1 MKKSIRLVGTVAI
14 AMALIIAFYG
24 VATASYP
31 VPPTSE
37 TENLDITTTIISNR
51 MVVESEGLGLE
62 IGSGNLLDNP
72 PLANDEIYGKIRYDE
87 KMIGLNGTTNFSK
100 VFSVDTKTAPNL
112 AVTKNIGYKQGE
124 LGSLSYAEQVE
135 LEITVRDAPEDDDT
149 FDLVKQLCPFD
160 WTWEGADRATTKL
173 GNCEGVN
180 TYSEMVVTEVLATA
194 ETNVGITEG
203 DPVSLGY
210 EITAEGDGFVAAGV
224 GVYAEDGRGGHA
236 LGSRWIYND
245 KSIAYGEFTFCKDVG
260 YLANQP

>member
-1 MKKSIRLVGTVAI
+1 MKKTIRLIGTVAI
-14 AMALIIAFYG
+14 AMALIIAFCG

-51 MVVESEGLGLE
+51 MVVESERLDLE
-62 IGSGNLLDNP
+62 IDSGGLLDNP
-72 PLANDEIYGKIRYDE
+72 PLADDEIYGRVRYDE
-87 KMIGLNGTTNFSK
+87 KMIGLSGATNFCK

-135 LEITVRDAPEDDDT
+135 MEITVRDAPKDDDT
-149 FDLVKQLCPFD
+149 FDLVKQLCPYD
-160 WTWEGADRATTKL
+160 WTWEGADRANPKL

-180 TYSEMVVTEVLATA
+180 TYSDMVVTDVQATT

-210 EITAEGDGFVAAGV
+210 KITAEGNGFAAAGV
-224 GVYAEDGRGGHA
+224 GVYAEDGRGGHT
-236 LGSRWIYND
+236 LGSRWIYED
-245 KSIAYGEFTFCKDVG
+245 KSIAYGEFTVCKEVG
-260 YLANQP
+260 YQANQP

>member
-1 MKKSIRLVGTVAI
+1 MKKTVRLISVVAI
-14 AMALIIAFYG
+14 AMAIIIAFCG

-37 TENLDITTTIISNR
+37 TENLKITTTISSNR

-62 IGSGNLLDNP
+62 IDSGNLLDNP
-72 PLANDEIYGKIRYDE
+72 PLADDEIYGKIGYNE
-87 KMIGLNGTTNFSK
+87 KMIGSNGSTEFDKTF
-100 VFSVDTKTAPNL
+100 VLDTGTVPNL
-112 AVTKNIGYKQGE
+112 YVTKCIGYTQGE

-135 LEITVRDAPEDDDT
+135 LEITVRDAPEEDDT
-149 FDLVKQLCPFD
+149 FDLVEGLCPFE
-160 WTWEGADRATTKL
+160 WIWEGADRATPKL

-180 TYSEMVVTEVLATA
+180 TYSEMVVTEVQATT

-203 DPVSLGY
+203 DPVSLDY
-210 EITAEGDGFVAAGV
+210 KITAEGNGFVAAGV
-224 GVYAEDGRGGHA
+224 GVYAEDGRGGHS

-245 KSIAYGEFTFCKDVG
+245 KSIAYGEFTFCKEVG